1 MQFHLTGLPVA
12 GNFVDR
18 DTEMEQIE
26 HSLLQS
32 DPQGGR
38 KIHVLHGLGG
48 IGKTQ
53 LAIAYARKHQ
63 EVYSAILWVNGKSK
77 DTLLQSLAAFA
88 TYARIDDMQQSTV
101 DRTRHGQETA
111 EKADAVLRWLALKR
125 NRQWLVVFDN
135 VDRDD
140 RAEAGDSQ
148 AYDIESFLPA
158 TDHWSILITTRLPHL
173 GELGSA
179 TKVSRVDSQ
188 QALRILTNNSLLPQS
203 TPGSTIF

>member
-1 MQFHLTGLPVA
+1 
-12 GNFVDR
+12 
-18 DTEMEQIE
+18 MEQIE

-158 TDHWSILITTRLPHL
+158 TDHGSILITTRLPHL
-173 GELGSA
+173 GELGNA

-203 TPGSTIF
+203 TPASTIF